1 MPAFSHKMTYFVKK
15 YLEMKK
21 LLFFLSLLLCWQ
33 AAAARKIHS
42 PWKEALKDFLQTLY

>member
-1 MPAFSHKMTYFVKK
+1 MPAFSHKMRIFAK
-15 YLEMKK
+15 YLEMKNYYS
-21 LLFFLSLLLCWQ
+21 FFSLLLCWQ